1 MTEVQGGLR
10 GKENWD
16 RSSGNKNLFAREHQQ
31 TLRVI
36 EDSQYTIIFSPI
48 FKTQRSG
55 KGLKNEREDYDLF
68 HRKPYQIL
76 SPISRRLDNKIP
88 LQSYAR

>member
-36 EDSQYTIIFSPI
+36 EDSQYNS
-48 FKTQRSG
+48 
-55 KGLKNEREDYDLF
+55 LKVAQIGSLPNHVLEDN
-68 HRKPYQIL
+68 I
-76 SPISRRLDNKIP
+76 
-88 LQSYAR
+88 YAPK

>member
-36 EDSQYTIIFSPI
+36 EDSQYSYLGDVLSCVGSRFA
-48 FKTQRSG
+48 R
-55 KGLKNEREDYDLF
+55 GL
-68 HRKPYQIL
+68 
-76 SPISRRLDNKIP
+76 S
-88 LQSYAR
+88 